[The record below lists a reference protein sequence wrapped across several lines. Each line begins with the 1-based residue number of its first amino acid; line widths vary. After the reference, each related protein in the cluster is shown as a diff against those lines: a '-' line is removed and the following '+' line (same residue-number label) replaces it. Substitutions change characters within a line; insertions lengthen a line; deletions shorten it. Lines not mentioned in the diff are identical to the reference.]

1 MWSQR
6 KGKGLDLELN
16 IFIQGFVEYSLDVIE
31 HFSSP
36 TKKLPSPVLFV
47 QCDILGRKVSVLY
60 LAFKEQAWVVQMLD
74 SAIHWLNHY
83 SADKY

>member
-16 IFIQGFVEYSLDVIE
+16 IFVQNFVEYSLDVIE
-31 HFSSP
+31 HFTLP

-47 QCDILGRKVSVLY
+47 QCDILGKVHLIWQGGGGGMKI
-60 LAFKEQAWVVQMLD
+60 LRGGAENF
-74 SAIHWLNHY
+74 
-83 SADKY
+83 